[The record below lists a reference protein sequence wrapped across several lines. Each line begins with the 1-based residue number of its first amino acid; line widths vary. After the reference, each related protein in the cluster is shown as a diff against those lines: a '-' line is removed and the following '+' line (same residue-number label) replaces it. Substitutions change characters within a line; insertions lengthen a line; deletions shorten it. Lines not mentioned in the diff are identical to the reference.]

1 MHLISHLKTKAL
13 IILTLIA
20 ISFSA
25 YAQAPNLLNYQGV
38 ARNAVG
44 NPLPNQTMNLRLSVH
59 NLSTAGAVVYTET
72 RVIKTNLGGLF
83 SAQIGSVGA
92 TSTTGTIGGVNW
104 LSGDKYLQV
113 EIDPASNNSYL
124 SLGTVQLVSVPYAIN
139 AVTAA
144 NALTVTTNA
153 NLTGAVISSGNL
165 TSLAASPA
173 LTGVP
178 TAPTAAPGTNTTQI
192 ATTEFVKA
200 AGLTGAKGAQGL
212 AGADG
217 AAGAQGI
224 QGLTGAT
231 GATGTAGVAGAQGIQ
246 GLTGAAGA
254 QGIQG
259 YTGAAGAQG
268 IQGTPGAA
276 GAQGATSSVANVG
289 TISNS
294 SMVNGASIG
303 SDGVLSLAPADGTN
317 GGIVTNAAQTFA
329 GPKTFSGNI
338 ITIGT
343 LTAGTI
349 TYPNTAGTN
358 GYYLKTDG
366 SGSASWQPVAVGG
379 VTPIANGG
387 TGLTA
392 VGINGQVL
400 TSNGSSLSWAS
411 PAASGIT
418 SLNGS
423 TASTQTFAAP
433 GTAGL
438 APAWS
443 TASGAHTLN
452 IPLAS
457 ATSVTAG
464 LLSKADYDHFD
475 AAYTNRIT
483 SVTTTGASGAATL
496 VSNVLNI
503 PTPTLDGLAA
513 TKAMNTI
520 YAGPVAGA
528 DASPTFRALV
538 AADFPI
544 MNQNTSGN
552 AATATSATT
561 ATNVSGT
568 VAVVNGGTGATT
580 LTGLVKGNGTGT
592 MTAAVAGTDYLAP
605 NGSAALL
612 TSWPTL
618 NQNTSGN
625 AATATSATN
634 ISGTVAPAN
643 GGTGIVNNAAMT
655 VTGAGNFAY
664 TRTLTAATNV
674 TFPTT
679 GTLATRAGSE
689 TLTNKTL
696 TAPVMTTPVLGVASA
711 TSIAVGIVTAN
722 ASAIVDITSTT
733 KGFLPPRMKNFQRN
747 AISSPVAGLVVWCSD
762 CSLSG
767 ELQVYNGT
775 TWTNLIGGSRTLAIG
790 DTYQGGIIA
799 YILVLGDPGYDAN
812 VQHGLIAATSDQST
826 GIRWHN
832 GSYTITTATA
842 TAIGTGLTNTNT
854 IIASQGGT
862 ATSYAAGL
870 ARAYT
875 VGGYSDWY
883 LPSKNELNKLWVNWE
898 AVGLT
903 GSSYYWSS
911 SETSDMNAWLLSFP
925 DSSLSSRPK
934 HDGVRVRAVRAF

>member
-1 MHLISHLKTKAL
+1 
-13 IILTLIA
+13 
-20 ISFSA
+20 
-25 YAQAPNLLNYQGV
+25 
-38 ARNAVG
+38 
-44 NPLPNQTMNLRLSVH
+44 
-59 NLSTAGAVVYTET
+59 
-72 RVIKTNLGGLF
+72 
-83 SAQIGSVGA
+83 
-92 TSTTGTIGGVNW
+92 
-104 LSGDKYLQV
+104 
-113 EIDPASNNSYL
+113 
-124 SLGTVQLVSVPYAIN
+124 
-139 AVTAA
+139 
-144 NALTVTTNA
+144 
-153 NLTGAVISSGNL
+153 
-165 TSLAASPA
+165 
-173 LTGVP
+173 
-178 TAPTAAPGTNTTQI
+178 
-192 ATTEFVKA
+192 
-200 AGLTGAKGAQGL
+200 
-212 AGADG
+212 
-217 AAGAQGI
+217 
-224 QGLTGAT
+224 
-231 GATGTAGVAGAQGIQ
+231 
-246 GLTGAAGA
+246 
-254 QGIQG
+254 
-259 YTGAAGAQG
+259 
-268 IQGTPGAA
+268 
-276 GAQGATSSVANVG
+276 
-289 TISNS
+289 
-294 SMVNGASIG
+294 
-303 SDGVLSLAPADGTN
+303 
-317 GGIVTNAAQTFA
+317 
-329 GPKTFSGNI
+329 
-338 ITIGT
+338 
-343 LTAGTI
+343 
-349 TYPNTAGTN
+349 
-358 GYYLKTDG
+358 
-366 SGSASWQPVAVGG
+366 
-379 VTPIANGG
+379 
-387 TGLTA
+387 
-392 VGINGQVL
+392 
-400 TSNGSSLSWAS
+400 
-411 PAASGIT
+411 
-418 SLNGS
+418 
-423 TASTQTFAAP
+423 
-433 GTAGL
+433 
-438 APAWS
+438 
-443 TASGAHTLN
+443 
-452 IPLAS
+452 
-457 ATSVTAG
+457 
-464 LLSKADYDHFD
+464 
-475 AAYTNRIT
+475 
-483 SVTTTGASGAATL
+483 
-496 VSNVLNI
+496 
-503 PTPTLDGLAA
+503 
-513 TKAMNTI
+513 
-520 YAGPVAGA
+520 
-528 DASPTFRALV
+528 
-538 AADFPI
+538 
-544 MNQNTSGN
+544 
-552 AATATSATT
+552 
-561 ATNVSGT
+561 
-568 VAVVNGGTGATT
+568 VVNGGTGATT

-799 YILVLGDPGYDAN
+799 YILVPGDPGYDAN

-934 HDGVRVRAVRAF
+934 HDAVRVRAVRAF